1 MTRVAGVAA
10 ATVRAVALVL
20 LFAAPLA
27 AQSSIRT
34 DVDTTLVTVGDLV
47 TMTVSVEHEAGAAVV
62 WPDSIDLAPF
72 EVLEARTRPAEADGD
87 RARSTAVFSLAAFEL
102 GELVIPSFD
111 VLVVAPDGS
120 AETLSTDEY
129 GVEVVTV
136 GEDETGDIRDIR
148 GPLGIPISAVRV
160 AFLGVLLLIV
170 GLLAYA
176 GLRRR
181 GPVADR
187 PAPGPPPRPAHEV
200 ALEALARIESSPM
213 LERGQVKEYHI
224 EISDVLRRYVE
235 ARFGVTALEMTTWEI
250 IEGLERVQ
258 VDPGFREGL
267 RRFLDQCDMVKFAKV
282 RPDADASREA
292 LALGRE
298 LVEDSIAPAAKTPS
312 AESHASETS
321 VAETAATVA
330 HGEAGDPEGPRGEP
344 S

>member
-10 ATVRAVALVL
+10 ATARAVALVL
-20 LFAAPLA
+20 LFAASLA

-34 DVDTTLVTVGDLV
+34 EVDTTLVTVGDVV
-47 TMTVSVEHEAGAAVV
+47 TMTVSVEHEAGTTVI

-72 EVLEARTRPAEADGD
+72 EVLDARTRPAETDGD

-111 VLVVAPDGS
+111 VSVVAPDGS
-120 AETLSTDEY
+120 AETLATDEY

-136 GEDETGDIRDIR
+136 GADETGDIRDIR

-176 GLRRR
+176 GLRRIRRR
-181 GPVADR
+181 GPAADR
-187 PAPGPPPRPAHEV
+187 PAPGPPARPAHEV

-250 IEGLERVQ
+250 IEGLERAQ
-258 VDPGFREGL
+258 ADADLREGL

-282 RPDADASREA
+282 RPAADASHEV

-298 LVEDSIAPAAKTPS
+298 LVEDSIPPAVETPLEE
-312 AESHASETS
+312 AHVAETS
-321 VAETAATVA
+321 VAVA
-330 HGEAGDPEGPRGEP
+330 GGEVRDPDGSRGKP